1 MSDEDLREIGLTPN
15 AVGQLRSI
23 VKSQTTNGLNQISTD
38 KKLENTTSTTHTVV
52 DPAEN
57 EVIIIY
63 ICNLHL
69 TCINILL
76 IINFFNEYVLKLLRR
91 LYQEWRC

>member
-57 EVIIIY
+57 EVIIS
-63 ICNLHL
+63 NLHL

-76 IINFFNEYVLKLLRR
+76 IINFFNEYIIKLLCR

>member
-57 EVIIIY
+57 EVIIS
-63 ICNLHL
+63 NLHL

-76 IINFFNEYVLKLLRR
+76 IINFFNEYVIKLLRR

>member
-38 KKLENTTSTTHTVV
+38 KKLESTTSTTHTVV

-57 EVIIIY
+57 EVIIS
-63 ICNLHL
+63 NLYL
-69 TCINILL
+69 LCINILL
-76 IINFFNEYVLKLLRR
+76 IINFYLINMLQNFYVGYTRNGDV
-91 LYQEWRC
+91 E

>member
-57 EVIIIY
+57 EVIIS
-63 ICNLHL
+63 NLHL

-76 IINFFNEYVLKLLRR
+76 IINFFNEYVIKLLHR

>member
-57 EVIIIY
+57 EVMIS
-63 ICNLHL
+63 NLHL
-69 TCINILL
+69 ICINILS
-76 IINFFNEYVLKLLRR
+76 ISI
-91 LYQEWRC
+91 

>member
-38 KKLENTTSTTHTVV
+38 KKLESTTSTTHTVV

-57 EVIIIY
+57 EVIIS
-63 ICNLHL
+63 NLYL
-69 TCINILL
+69 LCINILL
-76 IINFFNEYVLKLLRR
+76 IINFYLMNMLQNFYVGYTRNGDV
-91 LYQEWRC
+91 E

>member
-57 EVIIIY
+57 EVIIS
-63 ICNLHL
+63 NLHL

-76 IINFFNEYVLKLLRR
+76 IINFFNEYIIKLLRR

>member
-57 EVIIIY
+57 EVIIS
-63 ICNLHL
+63 NLYL

-76 IINFFNEYVLKLLRR
+76 IINFFNEYVIKLLRR

>member
-38 KKLENTTSTTHTVV
+38 KKLESTTSTTHTVV

-57 EVIIIY
+57 EVIIS
-63 ICNLHL
+63 NLYL
-69 TCINILL
+69 ICINYN
-76 IINFFNEYVLKLLRR
+76 IINFYLMNILQNFYIGYTRNGDVE
-91 LYQEWRC
+91 

>member
-52 DPAEN
+52 DPTEN
-57 EVIIIY
+57 EVIIS
-63 ICNLHL
+63 NLHL

-76 IINFFNEYVLKLLRR
+76 IINFFDEYVIKLLRR